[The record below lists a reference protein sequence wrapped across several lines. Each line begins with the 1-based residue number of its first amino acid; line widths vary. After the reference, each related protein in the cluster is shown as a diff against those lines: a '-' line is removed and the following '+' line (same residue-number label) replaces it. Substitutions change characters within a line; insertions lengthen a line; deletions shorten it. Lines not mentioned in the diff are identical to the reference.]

1 MKIFLLL
8 ISLFLISA
16 CSLETFYLKKTI
28 TKEKDSVIQD
38 ATVIKSASSS
48 SMEGVVSND

>member
-1 MKIFLLL
+1 MKTFLLL

-16 CSLETFYLKKTI
+16 CSLETFYSKKTI

-38 ATVIKSASSS
+38 ATVIKSANACTQ
-48 SMEGVVSND
+48 EGSCK

>member
-1 MKIFLLL
+1 MTKLQQVWSYIR
-8 ISLFLISA
+8 II
-16 CSLETFYLKKTI
+16 TNYLKKTI